1 MNRKI
6 TLFELN
12 EVPWRIV
19 EQFRIGGPPPISRG
33 SLRPIVVGYSVLGKQ
48 TELSA
53 AFDDITIIDPLSVGR
68 RRPGIKRSFREDLS
82 HLDRSPLLF
91 GFRSTR
97 TPACPNG
104 DYS

>member
-6 TLFELN
+6 ILFELN

-53 AFDDITIIDPLSVGR
+53 AFDDITIIDPLAVGR
-68 RRPGIKRSFREDLS
+68 RRQVIVPSG
-82 HLDRSPLLF
+82 
-91 GFRSTR
+91 R
-97 TPACPNG
+97 TFLILI
-104 DYS
+104 